1 MNPDSQLVERSSAA
15 HHPPAQTTVVVSGPF
30 DDLRSHHVRLL
41 QEAARH
47 GPVTVLL
54 WSDDAIL
61 RSQGH
66 PPKFPLPERLYL
78 LRALRFVNQVR
89 CTDEPAHL
97 DPSLLPPGP
106 VLWVVPPFPDPH
118 PEPPRQT
125 DLQTLTLAPADL
137 AGFPLPDPLPPDPGR
152 KKVVVTGCYDWL
164 HSGHVRFFE
173 ECSSLGN
180 LYVVVGNDAN
190 VRALKGPGHP
200 MQSQDERRYMVA
212 AIRYVTGTFI
222 SSGQGW
228 LDADPEIR
236 RLRPDIYAVNEDGDK
251 GGKREYCAQLGLEY
265 VVLKRTPAPGLPA
278 RSSTQLRG
286 F

>member
-1 MNPDSQLVERSSAA
+1 MNPDSQLVERSSAG
-15 HHPPAQTTVVVSGPF
+15 HHPPAQSTVVVSGPF
-30 DDLRSHHVRLL
+30 DDLRSHHVRFL

-61 RSQGH
+61 RSQGC

-78 LRALRFVNQVR
+78 LRALRFVNEVR

-97 DPSLLPPGP
+97 DPSLLPLGP

-118 PEPPRQT
+118 PEPPRRT

-137 AGFPLPDPLPPDPGR
+137 VGFPLPNPLPPDPSR

-173 ECSSLGN
+173 ECSTLGN
-180 LYVVVGNDAN
+180 LYVIVGNDAN

-200 MQSQDERRYMVA
+200 LQSQDERRYMVA
-212 AIRYVTGTFI
+212 AIRYVTETFI

-251 GGKREYCAQLGLEY
+251 GGKREYCAQLGIEY